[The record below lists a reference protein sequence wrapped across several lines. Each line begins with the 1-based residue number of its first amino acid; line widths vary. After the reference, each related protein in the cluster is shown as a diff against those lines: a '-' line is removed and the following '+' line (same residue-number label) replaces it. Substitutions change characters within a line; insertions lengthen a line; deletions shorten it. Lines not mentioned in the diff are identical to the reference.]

1 MWAAAVRGFAHLG
14 TVAWCSRCGAYAF
27 SARVAGLA
35 FACPLRPVSVGAE
48 VRLKRLRRRQHP
60 LTKMELTE
68 PERLRFSG
76 DSPGADTADAADSI
90 AEDFGERF
98 GLQFP
103 DGAPLL
109 LRAGRL
115 RSLPL

>member
-35 FACPLRPVSVGAE
+35 SACPLRPVSVGAE

-68 PERLRFSG
+68 PERLRFCG
-76 DSPGADTADAADSI
+76 DVLADEDPVSA
-90 AEDFGERF
+90 AEDLGEPR
-98 GLQFP
+98 GLQLLGDVP
-103 DGAPLL
+103 CAAGA
-109 LRAGRL
+109 RRL
-115 RSLPL
+115 CGLPL